1 MGLSLA
7 NVFSCHYEI
16 KWFNDCPEK
25 FKPVFCKSYGDGFF
39 ILLKRPKHAKPFV
52 DYMDSKHKNINFSFE
67 TKEKN
72 EQIPFL
78 DVTVFSENGKF
89 LIKKRKETF
98 TGVYTN
104 MSSFIPLQRK
114 FGLVY
119 TSLYHSL
126 CLVSDMLKFHFEIE
140 KLKEILLSNDYFDK
154 FIDMCISKCMNK
166 LNIKK
171 LVMLTD
177 PKKARNLRKLVK
189 SGMLNLNVIVSI
201 SSPHGL

>member
-1 MGLSLA
+1 M
-7 NVFSCHYEI
+7 C
-16 KWFNDCPEK
+16 K
-25 FKPVFCKSYGDGFF
+25 F
-39 ILLKRPKHAKPFV
+39 
-52 DYMDSKHKNINFSFE
+52 
-67 TKEKN
+67 
-72 EQIPFL
+72 Q
-78 DVTVFSENGKF
+78 
-89 LIKKRKETF
+89 
-98 TGVYTN
+98 
-104 MSSFIPLQRK
+104 
-114 FGLVY
+114 
-119 TSLYHSL
+119 
-126 CLVSDMLKFHFEIE
+126 FEIE